1 MAKIQAVLIA
11 GPTASGKSRLAIDIA
26 RAFDGVIVNADSM
39 QVYRDLRVLT
49 ARPSDAELAAAEHR
63 LYGFVDGGDAY
74 SSGRY
79 AADAAETIADVQAS
93 GRLPVVV
100 GGTGLYF
107 RVLLEGLSP
116 IPPIP
121 DDVRAHW
128 RAEGLRV
135 GAEALHGVLAA
146 RDPVMAERLVPTDR
160 QRIVRALEVLEATG
174 QSLARWQEI
183 PGTPVIDGEGCLR
196 LVLEMDRTRLYERC
210 DQRFDAMIAEGALGE
225 VEALAMRRLDPNLPL
240 MRAVGLPPLLAHV
253 GGEVSLEDALSGGK
267 TETRNYAK
275 RQLTWLRRN
284 MIAWNAVHI
293 SNYESERDKIF
304 SFID

>member
-26 RAFDGVIVNADSM
+26 RAFGGVIVNADSM

-49 ARPSDAELAAAEHR
+49 ARPSDAELALAEHR
-63 LYGFVDGGDAY
+63 LYGFVDGADAY

-79 AADAAETIADVQAS
+79 AADAAETIADVQGS
-93 GRLPVVV
+93 GRLPIIV

-121 DDVRAHW
+121 DAVRAHW

-183 PGTPVIDGEGCLR
+183 RGTPVVDEKRSLR
-196 LVLEMDRTRLYERC
+196 LVLEMDRARLYERC
-210 DQRFDAMIAEGALGE
+210 DQRFDVMIAEGALGE
-225 VEALAMRRLDPNLPL
+225 VEALAARRLDPDLPL

-253 GGEVSLEDALSGGK
+253 GGEMSLEDALVAAK

-284 MIAWNAVHI
+284 MIAWNKVHI
-293 SNYESERDKIF
+293 SNYESERNKIF
-304 SFID
+304 SFIE

>member
-26 RAFDGVIVNADSM
+26 RAFNGVVVNADSM
-39 QVYRDLRVLT
+39 QVYRDLCVLT
-49 ARPSDAELAAAEHR
+49 ARPSEAELASAEHR

-79 AADAAETIADVQAS
+79 AADAAETIADLQAS

-183 PGTPVIDGEGCLR
+183 PGTPIIDGESCLR
-196 LVLEMDRTRLYERC
+196 LVLEMERTRLYERC
-210 DQRFDAMIAEGALGE
+210 DERFDAMIAEGALGE

-253 GGEVSLEDALSGGK
+253 GGEVSLEDALSGAK

-275 RQLTWLRRN
+275 RQLTWLRRK
-284 MIAWNAVHI
+284 MIAWNVVHI
-293 SNYESERDKIF
+293 LDYESERSRIF
-304 SFID
+304 SFIE